1 MLSGEPRRRRRVLS
15 TDAVESLRLKN
26 SRSGYLSKVT
36 QLFRSI
42 EELQQDTRNVDEAS
56 EKILALKEAFGRF
69 QRAHFEY
76 VATLRDDPEAWDEE
90 ARYFREH
97 CRRRVEFEQSVKQ
110 WIDSAA
116 PVAKTQEVLDIAPE
130 DSISAASSR
139 RSQASSNLSIRA
151 LKTKQ
156 AMAHLKMQQ
165 LEKKHRLLRQEEEIK
180 LQRQILDAQ
189 YEIEQADL
197 RVELFETEENTG
209 LTQPRFVSSKFF
221 PCKEESKFAS
231 QPEVVKTEEWEPRSY
246 LPREID
252 RNYYSE
258 EFVPRGEPLANDER
272 SSNPLPID
280 LLDRMALTI
289 KQGFALPKPE
299 LPTFDGNPLEYW
311 NFIKSFETNIER
323 NATSES
329 EKLMYLLQ
337 YTSGDARKTI
347 KCCLVM
353 DQSVGYQNAKKLLKE
368 RFGHPFVI
376 ASKYVAKLTEGPPLK
391 PTDRSGLLTFADQL
405 KDCEHTLRSIGYL
418 DEVNSA
424 DNLRRIVQKLPF
436 HLRAKFIEVADG
448 IQQSG
453 QRTNIGHI
461 ADFVKVKARAANNP
475 VFGSII
481 DVICDRAEH
490 SAHRTSSGPSPF
502 KRVTTLSTQVT
513 SDREGGQR
521 RAGCPAC
528 DGPHSLLRC
537 QIFETKT
544 FEERLQIMRK
554 AHLCHN
560 CFKYG
565 HIAVGCLAKSA
576 CQIPGCTRRHHT
588 LLHPPGQQQSLVS
601 SAPVAE
607 KPVDSSSPISSP
619 ISSGQTHSASAN
631 EGKVCLRVV
640 PVKVRSRD
648 SDKTVV
654 TYALLDNGSD
664 VSLCDNDL
672 AVKLGVQGK
681 LKTFYLTT
689 QEKEDSPKVGRE
701 ISLTIEALDGV
712 EKITVP
718 RLWTVDKLNASKRS
732 IPSQED
738 VKQWPHLQDI
748 VLPSIDES
756 EIKLIIGSNVPDAF
770 WVLDERRGE
779 RGEPY
784 AIRSPLGWTLIGP
797 TDRAENKSFH
807 VNFVRLTEVTEK
819 DDDRLMHQLEQFWK
833 IENYGLS
840 PNSKESMS
848 LEDKRALAVMENSA
862 TMVDGHYQ
870 VALPWREPNP
880 YLPNNRSMAERR
892 LFLLKKRLLQDS
904 KLFDGYKATMEN
916 YLDKGH
922 ARRVPDHE
930 MNAHDKPLW
939 YLPHHPVFNKPGKT
953 RVVFDCAAKYGGTSL
968 NDQLLSG
975 PDLTN
980 SIVGVLTRFRENPV
994 ALAADIECM
1003 FHQVRVPPADRD
1015 AFRFLWWPNSD
1026 LSQDPVDHRMEVHLF
1041 GATSSPSCSN
1051 FALRKTAQDNKDEY
1065 AKDIV
1070 KTVKRNFYIDDCLKS
1085 VESSERAVYLAVQL
1099 SNLLAKG
1106 GFRLTKWLCNR
1117 PEVLESIPKDERAPS
1132 VLDLDLDKDK
1142 LPLQRALGLKWDMES
1157 DKFTFAV
1164 VLKDKPSTRR
1174 GILSLTSSIYDP
1186 LGFLVPIILPAKKLL
1201 QDLCKQKL
1209 GWDDPVSKVESQRW
1223 EIWKEKL
1230 PSLAGMGVNR
1240 CVRPIDF
1247 GELRSFEL
1255 HNFADASQI
1264 AYGAVSYLRM
1274 TDVESK
1280 IHCAFLMGKSRLAH
1294 LKPMTVP
1301 RLELLAAVLAVQINK
1316 TLVEELDIPVT
1327 RSIFWTD
1334 STCVLQYIRNT
1345 SKRFHTFVAN
1355 RLAVIHE
1362 NSKPH
1367 QWRHVRSDLN
1377 PADDASRGLTIEEMH
1392 AKDRWFGGPQFLRQK
1407 EEFWPPDLIL
1417 CQPELTDEDP
1427 EIKRTVQLCCLA
1439 STNSQEVDVVS
1450 RLIERYSSWEKLRKA
1465 IAWILGFK
1473 IWFIGRYLRSPA
1485 AVTGTTSSVLSVE
1498 EVCSAEKE
1506 IFKHVQRSVFP
1517 EVIKALQQL
1526 DQSHPPHEV
1535 NSKLK
1540 NSKIPSSMRKLHPQL
1555 DDSGI
1560 LRVGGR
1566 LENAQVNYEI
1576 KHPIIMPYRH
1586 RVTELIILQ
1595 HHQQVRH
1602 LGQEYVLS
1610 SLHQLYWIIKG
1621 RSAVRRVIRDC
1632 FLCKKLGAIKG
1643 EQLMANLPKER
1654 VIPGD
1659 PPFTHVGVD
1668 YFGPLYVRQGRS
1680 SVKRYGCLFSCL
1692 VIRAVHIEIV
1702 HSLDTDAFINALRR
1716 LINLRGKPET
1726 IYSDNGTNLRA
1737 GEREIRESLAT
1748 WNQSSIHEFLRQK
1761 NITWKFNPPTA
1772 SHMGGVWERM
1782 IRSVRKILR
1791 ALLGEQLVSDESL
1804 RTMMTE
1810 VQSILNSRPLTPV
1823 SSDPKDLEPITPNH
1837 LLLLRS
1843 NANFPPG
1850 IFSKEDMYT
1859 RRRWRQVQYL
1869 SNVFWKRWL
1878 KEYLPTLQERKKW
1891 LKPRRCLSVGDLV
1904 LIVDEN
1910 VHRGRW
1916 PLARVIEVFQGKD
1929 GFVRSAKVRTSL
1941 ATFVRPVTKLCFLES
1956 DKELSR

>member
-1 MLSGEPRRRRRVLS
+1 
-15 TDAVESLRLKN
+15 
-26 SRSGYLSKVT
+26 
-36 QLFRSI
+36 
-42 EELQQDTRNVDEAS
+42 
-56 EKILALKEAFGRF
+56 
-69 QRAHFEY
+69 
-76 VATLRDDPEAWDEE
+76 
-90 ARYFREH
+90 
-97 CRRRVEFEQSVKQ
+97 
-110 WIDSAA
+110 
-116 PVAKTQEVLDIAPE
+116 
-130 DSISAASSR
+130 
-139 RSQASSNLSIRA
+139 
-151 LKTKQ
+151 
-156 AMAHLKMQQ
+156 
-165 LEKKHRLLRQEEEIK
+165 
-180 LQRQILDAQ
+180 
-189 YEIEQADL
+189 
-197 RVELFETEENTG
+197 
-209 LTQPRFVSSKFF
+209 
-221 PCKEESKFAS
+221 
-231 QPEVVKTEEWEPRSY
+231 
-246 LPREID
+246 
-252 RNYYSE
+252 
-258 EFVPRGEPLANDER
+258 
-272 SSNPLPID
+272 
-280 LLDRMALTI
+280 
-289 KQGFALPKPE
+289 
-299 LPTFDGNPLEYW
+299 
-311 NFIKSFETNIER
+311 
-323 NATSES
+323 
-329 EKLMYLLQ
+329 
-337 YTSGDARKTI
+337 
-347 KCCLVM
+347 
-353 DQSVGYQNAKKLLKE
+353 
-368 RFGHPFVI
+368 
-376 ASKYVAKLTEGPPLK
+376 
-391 PTDRSGLLTFADQL
+391 
-405 KDCEHTLRSIGYL
+405 
-418 DEVNSA
+418 
-424 DNLRRIVQKLPF
+424 
-436 HLRAKFIEVADG
+436 
-448 IQQSG
+448 
-453 QRTNIGHI
+453 
-461 ADFVKVKARAANNP
+461 
-475 VFGSII
+475 
-481 DVICDRAEH
+481 
-490 SAHRTSSGPSPF
+490 
-502 KRVTTLSTQVT
+502 
-513 SDREGGQR
+513 
-521 RAGCPAC
+521 
-528 DGPHSLLRC
+528 
-537 QIFETKT
+537 
-544 FEERLQIMRK
+544 
-554 AHLCHN
+554 
-560 CFKYG
+560 
-565 HIAVGCLAKSA
+565 
-576 CQIPGCTRRHHT
+576 
-588 LLHPPGQQQSLVS
+588 
-601 SAPVAE
+601 
-607 KPVDSSSPISSP
+607 
-619 ISSGQTHSASAN
+619 
-631 EGKVCLRVV
+631 
-640 PVKVRSRD
+640 
-648 SDKTVV
+648 
-654 TYALLDNGSD
+654 
-664 VSLCDNDL
+664 
-672 AVKLGVQGK
+672 
-681 LKTFYLTT
+681 
-689 QEKEDSPKVGRE
+689 
-701 ISLTIEALDGV
+701 
-712 EKITVP
+712 
-718 RLWTVDKLNASKRS
+718 
-732 IPSQED
+732 
-738 VKQWPHLQDI
+738 
-748 VLPSIDES
+748 
-756 EIKLIIGSNVPDAF
+756 
-770 WVLDERRGE
+770 
-779 RGEPY
+779 
-784 AIRSPLGWTLIGP
+784 
-797 TDRAENKSFH
+797 
-807 VNFVRLTEVTEK
+807 
-819 DDDRLMHQLEQFWK
+819 
-833 IENYGLS
+833 
-840 PNSKESMS
+840 MS

-892 LFLLKKRLLQDS
+892 LLLLKKRLLQDS

-1003 FHQVRVPPADRD
+1003 FHEVRVPPADRD

-1051 FALRKTAQDNKDEY
+1051 FALRKTAQDNKDEF

-1070 KTVKRNFYIDDCLKS
+1070 KTVKRNFYVDDCLKS
-1085 VESSERAVYLAVQL
+1085 VESSERAVDLAVQL

-1132 VLDLDLDKDK
+1132 VLDLDLDKDR

-1427 EIKRTVQLCCLA
+1427 EI
-1439 STNSQEVDVVS
+1439 SQEVDVVS

-1465 IAWILGFK
+1465 IAWILRFK

-1506 IFKHVQRSVFP
+1506 IFKHVQRIEFP

-1526 DQSHPPHEV
+1526 DQSHPPREV

-1560 LRVGGR
+1560 LRVGRR

-1595 HHQQVRH
+1595 HHQQVGH

-1610 SLHQLYWIIKG
+1610 SLRQLYWIIKG

-1632 FLCKKLGAIKG
+1632 FLCKKFGAIKG

-1716 LINLRGKPET
+1716 LTNLRGKPET

-1737 GEREIRESLAT
+1737 EEREIRESLAT

-1761 NITWKFNPPTA
+1761 KHHLEIQSTNCIT
-1772 SHMGGVWERM
+1772 HGRRMGAHDQ
-1782 IRSVRKILR
+1782 IR
-1791 ALLGEQLVSDESL
+1791 A
-1804 RTMMTE
+1804 
-1810 VQSILNSRPLTPV
+1810 
-1823 SSDPKDLEPITPNH
+1823 
-1837 LLLLRS
+1837 
-1843 NANFPPG
+1843 
-1850 IFSKEDMYT
+1850 
-1859 RRRWRQVQYL
+1859 
-1869 SNVFWKRWL
+1869 
-1878 KEYLPTLQERKKW
+1878 
-1891 LKPRRCLSVGDLV
+1891 
-1904 LIVDEN
+1904 
-1910 VHRGRW
+1910 
-1916 PLARVIEVFQGKD
+1916 
-1929 GFVRSAKVRTSL
+1929 
-1941 ATFVRPVTKLCFLES
+1941 
-1956 DKELSR
+1956 